1 MIGENIRKNSV
12 VRKSRGGGGGE
23 IIKLH
28 FLGLDH
34 GKLHYLINAVCV
46 LDITG
51 EKVSYHQQDATGM
64 QKEIWLSVF
73 RKLWALSQY
82 LLK

>member
-1 MIGENIRKNSV
+1 MESEREGKKV
-12 VRKSRGGGGGE
+12 
-23 IIKLH
+23 KLH

-51 EKVSYHQQDATGM
+51 EKVSYHQQDAQGM
-64 QKEIWLSVF
+64 QKEIWLRVF
-73 RKLWALSQY
+73 RKLWGLSQY
-82 LLK
+82 LFVQPLFLVPILGSA